1 MHLFPFANLA
11 INTYHMEC
19 IFKFLA
25 WEQIPSFS
33 VFLGLTCSKSP
44 RRKILSA
51 FLLTQCLQDSFVSLI
66 GDSFQYCPEGELFDY
81 IVSKDKLS
89 EEEARVFFRQIVA
102 AVAYIHS
109 QGYAHRDLKPV
120 SEQKICSFCELQYWW
135 WFKFCWFLAN
145 FFWYPHLQIYIPKY
159 LLVRSFIYMY
169 I

>member
-1 MHLFPFANLA
+1 MKMHLFPFANLA

-51 FLLTQCLQDSFVSLI
+51 FLLTQCLQDSFFSLI

-102 AVAYIHS
+102 AVTYIHS

-120 SEQKICSFCELQYWW
+120 SEQKYAHFVSCNIGDGSNFVDFWPILGILIH
-135 WFKFCWFLAN
+135 KFTSPN
-145 FFWYPHLQIYIPKY
+145 TY
-159 LLVRSFIYMY
+159 
-169 I
+169 